1 MPATNTTTPDS
12 PDEANRLEAVRSYN
26 ILDTLP
32 EKEYDDLTQL
42 ASHICQ
48 TPIAL
53 ISLIDEQRQWFKSTH
68 GLDIQESPRA
78 IAFCNHTIQS
88 PQDVFVVP
96 DSRQDKRFSEN
107 PLVTDDPNVVF
118 YAGVPLVDDHGYA
131 LGSLCVVDRK
141 PNQLSSAQLSALK
154 VLAKQVV
161 NLFILRKQNQLLN
174 TNQIELQK
182 TIAYLADTQQQLTQ
196 SERSYRELAEALEE
210 RVQQRTQEL
219 EQANRDLKQ
228 SNDNLQQFAYVASHD
243 LQEPLRK
250 IQSFGALLQEHL
262 STQSDEQVTD
272 YLDRMTSAA
281 GRMSLLINDLLS
293 FSRLSTRQRPHK
305 PVDLQP
311 VINNVL
317 DTLSWQIEQ
326 QNARIT
332 VAALPTVLG
341 DETQLAQLFQNLL
354 SNAIKFTP
362 AEASPQIQLD
372 YTLVSRT
379 DLPALLRPISN
390 ADRFHQINVRDQG
403 IGFDTKY
410 LERIFQVFQ
419 RLHTKQKFAGTGIG
433 LAICERVATN
443 HGGGLTATSEPGKG
457 ATFSLYLPA
466 LLGA

>member
-1 MPATNTTTPDS
+1 MPANVTTMPNLL
-12 PDEANRLEAVRSYN
+12 DEANRLEAVKSYN

-32 EKEYDDLTQL
+32 EKEYDELTQL

-53 ISLIDEQRQWFKSTH
+53 ISLIDEQRQWFKSAH
-68 GLDIQESPRA
+68 GLDLQESPRA

-96 DSRQDKRFSEN
+96 DSRLDERFAQN
-107 PLVTDDPNVVF
+107 PLVTNDPNVIF
-118 YAGVPLVDDHGYA
+118 YAGVPLVDDQGYA

-154 VLAKQVV
+154 VLARQVV

-174 TNQIELQK
+174 ENQVELQK
-182 TIAYLADTQQQLTQ
+182 TIVYLADTQQHLIQ
-196 SERSYRELAEALEE
+196 SETNYRQLAQELDE

-219 EQANRDLKQ
+219 EQANQELKR

-262 STQSDEQVTD
+262 SIQVDEQVTD
-272 YLDRMTSAA
+272 YLRRMTSAA
-281 GRMSLLINDLLS
+281 DRMSVLINDLLS
-293 FSRLSTRQRPHK
+293 FSRLSTRQRALE
-305 PVDLQP
+305 PVALQK
-311 VINNVL
+311 VISNVL
-317 DTLSWQIEQ
+317 DTLSWQIDQ
-326 QNARIT
+326 RNARIT

-362 AEASPQIQLD
+362 AETAPQIQID
-372 YTLVSRT
+372 HVLVTRAE
-379 DLPALLRPISN
+379 LPAQFRPTGN
-390 ADRFHQINVRDQG
+390 ADRFHQINVCDQG
-403 IGFDTKY
+403 IGFDIKY
-410 LERIFQVFQ
+410 LDRVFQVFQ
-419 RLHTKQKFAGTGIG
+419 RLHTKNKFAGTGIG

-443 HGGGLTATSEPGKG
+443 HSGCLTAISEPGKG
-457 ATFSLYLPA
+457 ATFSLFLPDLVEA
-466 LLGA
+466 